1 MGQWP
6 DRRGFVILTFPFAN
20 QKSTRSS
27 RDSTQALGSAVKA
40 MRQPPSSPRL
50 CPSWLEGPTDR
61 SRRPYRQANQL
72 PFQIEALIVQ
82 LTRERPSWG
91 APKIREKLR
100 RLHSEIPSP
109 AISTVF
115 AQSVG
120 VDLFVNLQ
128 LYVRISQTDVD
139 IEAIEKRARR
149 IGP

>member
-1 MGQWP
+1 
-6 DRRGFVILTFPFAN
+6 
-20 QKSTRSS
+20 
-27 RDSTQALGSAVKA
+27 
-40 MRQPPSSPRL
+40 L

-82 LTRERPSWG
+82 LKRERPSWR

-100 RLHSEIPSP
+100 RRHSEIPSP

-139 IEAIEKRARR
+139 IKAIEKRARR